1 MDEWGADFFKA
12 GCVALGVGSSL
23 LKPDLLSSQN
33 WPELSRLAA
42 HTSTPSESFGPET
55 DVLSLVGTASHE
67 YCTVMTAAKVIEEI
81 NDLPPDEQAKVI
93 EHALKLARRR
103 QLSADELGEL
113 ADRLATT
120 DDPAEII
127 RLRSAM
133 TRGFYG
139 E

>member
-1 MDEWGADFFKA
+1 
-12 GCVALGVGSSL
+12 
-23 LKPDLLSSQN
+23 
-33 WPELSRLAA
+33 
-42 HTSTPSESFGPET
+42 
-55 DVLSLVGTASHE
+55 
-67 YCTVMTAAKVIEEI
+67 MTAAKMIEEMD
-81 NDLPPDEQAKVI
+81 DLPPEEQEKVI
-93 EHALKLARRR
+93 QHAFELARRR

-113 ADRLATT
+113 ADRLAST

>member
-1 MDEWGADFFKA
+1 
-12 GCVALGVGSSL
+12 
-23 LKPDLLSSQN
+23 
-33 WPELSRLAA
+33 
-42 HTSTPSESFGPET
+42 
-55 DVLSLVGTASHE
+55 
-67 YCTVMTAAKVIEEI
+67 MTAAEVIDELDELPPEEQKKVI
-81 NDLPPDEQAKVI
+81 Q
-93 EHALKLARRR
+93 HAFELARRR

-113 ADRLATT
+113 AGRLAST